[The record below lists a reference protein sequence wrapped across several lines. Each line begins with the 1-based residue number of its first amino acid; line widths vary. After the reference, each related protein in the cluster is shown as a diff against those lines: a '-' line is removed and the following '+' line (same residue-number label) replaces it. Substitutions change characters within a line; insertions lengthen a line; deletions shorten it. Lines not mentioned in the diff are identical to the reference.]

1 MPLNKVGM
9 ITIENL
15 MLVSEELRKI
25 FGEEQGLLE
34 HLSDKLRAVKEASIA
49 MEYPEA
55 NELHLENLTNLKSF
69 SLGGIVEWPSLK
81 RVTLNHCPNIRKF
94 GLGRTKESELKSII
108 MENQVSLTD
117 IFESW
122 DDLFSTIVEYD
133 VDSTEGLRKI
143 ILNLQPSHFINLRV
157 FRAKNCDKIV
167 NEFISLSLDRSK
179 KLEVI
184 EIQHC
189 KSSKYLFDF
198 FNPFKQVNYFTQIKE
213 LKLIEVYEMKSLYHP
228 FAQRYLDFRNLEIIY
243 IRICPS
249 ILYLFHIVMAMEQLK
264 EIKLEACED
273 LKDVVYNKDHQL
285 AHVFP
290 RLSKVELKCLS
301 RLERFSKMCKGFMS
315 LKTLIIEECPSLVEF
330 ISDRAILGDFLEPMT
345 NSFELEEIKLDNC
358 HVLHYVASFATP
370 FQIKNL
376 KKLSVSHCD
385 ELKMVIVLED
395 KKPSS
400 IEILPNLEELILI
413 NLPKLTH
420 IIDKENAGLYKNLH
434 TLQVERCESL
444 NWLPMP
450 LTLKNMKILDCYA
463 LGEIIIVKKEEVKEK
478 NQFSE
483 LEDVT
488 LQNLRNLNAAFPS
501 TSEFPSLETLKIKDC
516 PSLMTFVEET
526 NELKKQ
532 EQATS
537 SYFFPNSLSLEKLK
551 VLYIEH
557 DVKELWH
564 YSSPSESFCQLKNL
578 TLSNNN
584 KLLSAISSS
593 MIIRFNNMKVLNL
606 DKCELLTTIFNIED
620 DTLDHP
626 MKEMLPQLRTIG
638 LSNLNSFKFVWN
650 KEPHVPFFSNLM
662 SLFIMHCGSIESLFS
677 LSSSKNLEKLKL
689 LRLCSCK
696 QLKEVIWGDKDENV
710 STIFPQMK
718 CLVLKDLPK
727 LVNFSQYNGTFD
739 WPNLQTVRVSNVPSM
754 KTFSTGNLN
763 TPLLRSVDITFVKK
777 LWFENLN
784 DTISF
789 IHKDSGMQ
797 F

>member
-15 MLVSEELRKI
+15 MLVREELRKI
-25 FGEEQGLLE
+25 FGEVQGLLE

-167 NEFISLSLDRSK
+167 NEFITLSLDRSK
-179 KLEVI
+179 MLEVI
-184 EIQHC
+184 EIQH
-189 KSSKYLFDF
+189 F
-198 FNPFKQVNYFTQIKE
+198 
-213 LKLIEVYEMKSLYHP
+213 
-228 FAQRYLDFRNLEIIY
+228 
-243 IRICPS
+243 
-249 ILYLFHIVMAMEQLK
+249 MAMEQLK

-420 IIDKENAGLYKNLH
+420 IIDKQNAGLYKNLH

-463 LGEIIIVKKEEVKEK
+463 LGEIIIVKKEEVREK

-537 SYFFPNSLSLEKLK
+537 TYFFPNSLSLEKLK

-557 DVKELWH
+557 DIKELWH
-564 YSSPSESFCQLKNL
+564 YSSPSKSFCQLKNL

-620 DTLDHP
+620 DTLYHP

-638 LSNLNSFKFVWN
+638 LSNLNSFKLVWN
-650 KEPHVPFFSNLM
+650 KEPHVPFFSNLV
-662 SLFIMHCGSIESLFS
+662 SLFIVHCGSIESLFS

-696 QLKEVIWGDKDENV
+696 ELKEVIWGDKDENI
-710 STIFPQMK
+710 STSFPQMR

-777 LWFENLN
+777 LWFKNLN